1 MNRLKIYL
9 GTFAKGLEGGN
20 SNNDSEFPQIN
31 IRHES
36 TDPGISENTKQ
47 DK

>member
-20 SNNDSEFPQIN
+20 SNNDSEFWLQQYG
-31 IRHES
+31 S
-36 TDPGISENTKQ
+36 L
-47 DK
+47 